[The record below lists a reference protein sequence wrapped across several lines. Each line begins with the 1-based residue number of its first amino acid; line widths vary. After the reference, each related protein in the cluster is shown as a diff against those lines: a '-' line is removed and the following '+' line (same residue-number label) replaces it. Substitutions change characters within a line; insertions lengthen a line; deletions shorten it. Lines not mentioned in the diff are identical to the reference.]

1 MALTKV
7 TTGTIADDSIQSL
20 KNRNLIVNGA
30 MQVAQRGTSFSAG
43 GAVYTLDRWLVF
55 RSAASQSTDVP
66 TSEGLVNSIQ
76 LTITSQTSGQ
86 FASVEQKFENE
97 KLVVGRQLT
106 FSFWIKGSTTG
117 TAVVRNFSQSNSIG
131 FGHTAFDITTSWQR
145 VTATFTVP
153 SLGGGTSNWCSFG
166 IDFNVNNVAGLS
178 YSGSGVSEPS
188 YTGTVYLTGV
198 QLEVGSVATPFEHR
212 SYGEELALCQRYY
225 QRFNASGNFSRYGSG
240 YWSNSNDANASISF
254 PVPMR
259 ADPSI
264 DDTGD
269 VTDYGISNA
278 GSVYTPTSLPTFYR
292 GTQTSDGSCLVSS
305 LSLVSTG
312 NGTAGNVAQFMSRGG
327 GLAVGTFIG
336 FDAEL

>member
-1 MALTKV
+1 MAR
-7 TTGTIADDSIQSL
+7 TTIRTEDITDSSVQSL
-20 KNRNLIVNGA
+20 KNRNLIINGA

-66 TSEGLVNSIQ
+66 TGEGLVNSIQ

-198 QLEVGSVATPFEHR
+198 QLELNDVATPFEHE
-212 SYGEELALCQRYY
+212 SYTETLQKCRRYY
-225 QRFNASGNFSRYGSG
+225 FYYPEKLIWSGKVNSG
-240 YWSNSNDANASISF
+240 HTYYNRHIF
-254 PVPMR
+254 PVEMR
-259 ADPSI
+259 A
-264 DDTGD
+264 
-269 VTDYGISNA
+269 N
-278 GSVYTPTSLPTFYR
+278 PTMTLNS
-292 GTQTSDGSCLVSS
+292 SS
-305 LSLVSTG
+305 LSYFNTPTVAASSNSLFQASAVCNT
-312 NGTAGNVAQFMSRGG
+312 TANVAYFSYNCS
-327 GLAVGTFIG
+327 A
-336 FDAEL
+336 DSEL

>member
-1 MALTKV
+1 LALTKV

-20 KNRNLIVNGA
+20 KNRNLIINGA

-66 TSEGLVNSIQ
+66 TGEGLVNSIQ

-198 QLEVGSVATPFEHR
+198 QLEVGDVATPFEHE
-212 SYGEELALCQRYY
+212 SYGETLAKCQRYY
-225 QRFNASGNFSRYGSG
+225 TEVTSASSGGYIFGPSPGMAWNSTSISGSQIIFPVEMRTAPSFTQSVGTPQLYSPYRGAFNATFNLSTTFNKGVVITTSGSSGLIQDSMYWLIEGS
-240 YWSNSNDANASISF
+240 SA
-254 PVPMR
+254 
-259 ADPSI
+259 
-264 DDTGD
+264 
-269 VTDYGISNA
+269 
-278 GSVYTPTSLPTFYR
+278 
-292 GTQTSDGSCLVSS
+292 
-305 LSLVSTG
+305 
-312 NGTAGNVAQFMSRGG
+312 VAR
-327 GLAVGTFIG
+327 LK